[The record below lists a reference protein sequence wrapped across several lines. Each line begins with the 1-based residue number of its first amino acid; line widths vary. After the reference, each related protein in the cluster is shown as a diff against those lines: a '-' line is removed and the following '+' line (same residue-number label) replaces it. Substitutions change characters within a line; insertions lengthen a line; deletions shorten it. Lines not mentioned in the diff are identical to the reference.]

1 MGGIDSWKAPISKAD
16 TAEPDKIEQGNA
28 GFLTQKELDE
38 MAAEGTEINEP
49 AEVAPLAPERRAEVV
64 EAIKYEEARL
74 DTNVGRTQ
82 ELTSTLDAKLDDPVG
97 QEAATPSKELLTL
110 ATINYARSRAS
121 ERINEL
127 GVQYGSV
134 AILGT
139 MVTGMG
145 VGEYGLYLDS
155 ILKNGKTMTE
165 AGVHVMEG
173 GVAVA
178 GVVVA
183 AWVLSK
189 ALSWLDFRSKEKKL
203 RNGEEVHA

>member
-1 MGGIDSWKAPISKAD
+1 MGGIDSWKAPASKAD
-16 TAEPDKIEQGNA
+16 TAEPDKIEQGDA

-38 MAAEGTEINEP
+38 MAIGAETKEP
-49 AEVAPLAPERRAEVV
+49 VEAAPLAPETRAEVV
-64 EAIKYEEARL
+64 EAIKHEEARL

-82 ELTSTLDAKLDDPVG
+82 ELTKKLDAKLDDPVA
-97 QEAATPSKELLTL
+97 QEAVTPSKELLTL
-110 ATINYARSRAS
+110 TTINYARSRAS

-139 MVTGMG
+139 MLAGMG
-145 VGEYGLYLDS
+145 VGEYGLYLDT
-155 ILKNGKTMTE
+155 ILKNGKAMTE
-165 AGVHVMEG
+165 AGGHVMEG

-183 AWVLSK
+183 AWVISK